1 MEDKLI
7 WQQLFEVY
15 FLLDEKIM
23 EGNMRDKSKVFA
35 IVFSTVYPLYIQK
48 VEKKGRLKS
57 EVDEVIYWLTGYD
70 ENSFIEQINKGVDLK
85 TFFDEAPQINPNAN
99 KITGMIC
106 GIRIEDIDDPT
117 IQKIRWL
124 DKLVDE
130 IAKGRTMDKILRK

>member
-1 MEDKLI
+1 
-7 WQQLFEVY
+7 
-15 FLLDEKIM
+15 
-23 EGNMRDKSKVFA
+23 MRDKSKVFA